1 VPRSLPTD
9 RFARIAAAL
18 VAYEKR
24 RPEGL
29 PDYAV
34 DFLAD
39 QIRAM

>member
-9 RFARIAAAL
+9 RFARISAAL
-18 VAYEKR
+18 VAYAMR

-29 PDYAV
+29 PGDAV

-39 QIRAM
+39 QIRGM